1 MPEFLVERYI
11 ARLDVAALET
21 IAARLERATSEL
33 AAAGYEVRWL
43 HSTGLVEDET
53 CLCLFDAP
61 DPEDVVAVNERAG
74 VPYERVAEVVS
85 VRDVPKRDDPPVRV
99 VT

>member
-11 ARLDVAALET
+11 ARLDAAALAA

-33 AAAGYEVRWL
+33 AAAGHEVRWL
-43 HSTGLVEDET
+43 HSTALVEDET
-53 CLCLFDAP
+53 CLCLFDAA
-61 DPEDVVAVNERAG
+61 DAEDVVAVNERAG

-85 VRDVPKRDDPPVRV
+85 FRGAP
-99 VT
+99 